1 MRPVPTKLLAL
12 LMAGAMIAAACGGED
27 ASQALEPASAPSTIA
42 APSTAAPAGTEPV
55 ADATADDEAMDDEAM
70 DDEAMDD
77 EVMDDEVMQDVVPTT
92 DDGASSLRAG
102 LTSLLQEHLYLASIA
117 IETAVD
123 AGGDLT
129 GPDVVAAVA
138 TLDENSVALAGA
150 VGSVAGEENGEA
162 FLGLWREHIG
172 FFVEYTLGRATGDD
186 ARAGDAVTALDGY
199 KLAAGAFFEEIT
211 GGTLVADQVEQVL
224 APHAVT
230 TFAALDAL
238 AAGDAEAFG
247 LVREAAQIMP
257 NIAAALSGG
266 IVAALPDQFP
276 GDANSVP
283 AETRAVLTHL
293 LQEHV
298 YLAGIALEQ
307 AVEAGG
313 DLQSPAVA
321 AAVAT
326 LDVNS
331 VALAEVIASVA
342 GEENGEAFL
351 GLWREHIGFFVEYTL
366 GRATGDDTRADNA
379 ALALDGYK
387 LAAGAFFEEI
397 TGGELSADDFVVSL
411 DGHTATVLG
420 YIDAVV
426 AGDPAAYSKLRAA
439 AQHMSGSANA
449 IASAVIAATS

>member
-1 MRPVPTKLLAL
+1 
-12 LMAGAMIAAACGGED
+12 
-27 ASQALEPASAPSTIA
+27 
-42 APSTAAPAGTEPV
+42 
-55 ADATADDEAMDDEAM
+55 
-70 DDEAMDD
+70 
-77 EVMDDEVMQDVVPTT
+77 
-92 DDGASSLRAG
+92 
-102 LTSLLQEHLYLASIA
+102 
-117 IETAVD
+117 
-123 AGGDLT
+123 
-129 GPDVVAAVA
+129 
-138 TLDENSVALAGA
+138 
-150 VGSVAGEENGEA
+150 
-162 FLGLWREHIG
+162 
-172 FFVEYTLGRATGDD
+172 
-186 ARAGDAVTALDGY
+186 VTALDGY

-211 GGTLVADQVEQVL
+211 GGALIADQVEQVL

-238 AAGDAEAFG
+238 AAGNAEAFG

-257 NIAAALSGG
+257 DIAAALSGG

-276 GDANSVP
+276 GDVNSAP

-313 DLQSPAVA
+313 DLDAPAVV

-326 LDVNS
+326 LDENS
-331 VALAEVIASVA
+331 VALSNVIAVA

-366 GRATGDDTRADNA
+366 GRATSDDARADDA

-387 LAAGAFFEEI
+387 LAAGVFFEEI
-397 TGGELSADDFVVSL
+397 TGGELPADDFIASL

-420 YIDAVV
+420 YIDAMV
-426 AGDPAAYSKLRAA
+426 AGEPTAYSDLRAA
-439 AQHMSGSANA
+439 AQHMSSSASA
-449 IASAVIAATS
+449 IAAAVIAATS